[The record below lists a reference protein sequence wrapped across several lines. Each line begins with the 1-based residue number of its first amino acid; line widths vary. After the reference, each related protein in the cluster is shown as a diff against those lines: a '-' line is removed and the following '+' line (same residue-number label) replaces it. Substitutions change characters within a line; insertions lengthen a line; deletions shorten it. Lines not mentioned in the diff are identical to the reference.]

1 MLLSAAAAL
10 RRALLVLS
18 VLVSATAQA
27 AAVPWQLAV
36 DEPDVRV
43 WKRPVADSPFV
54 EFRAETVVRS
64 SLSALVGLF
73 YDIDAAPRWIDHTRR
88 VVALSR
94 DDARREYVLLL
105 ETDMPW
111 PISDRDA
118 VIKGR
123 WWQEPDTLAV
133 MLRGASVS
141 DVHPENPAY
150 VRNTIRSDWSF
161 IPLGD
166 GRVKVVMAGHVDPRG
181 NLPTWAVNLL
191 IQESPR
197 VTLRNLARIIGTPE
211 RQAVVHPGVTEP
223 PPGFVPPP
231 G

>member
-1 MLLSAAAAL
+1 MSLSVAMAL
-10 RRALLVLS
+10 RRALLALFILLS
-18 VLVSATAQA
+18 VAAQA
-27 AAVPWQLAV
+27 AAPWELAV

-43 WKRPVADSPFV
+43 WKRAVPDSPFV

-64 SLSALVGLF
+64 SLSALLGLF
-73 YDIDAAPRWIDHTRR
+73 YDLDAAPGWLDHTRR

-133 MLRGASVS
+133 MLRGASVAGF
-141 DVHPENPAY
+141 HPVNPDY

-166 GRVKVVMAGHVDPRG
+166 GRVKVVMGGHVDPRG

-197 VTLRNLARIIGTPE
+197 VTLRNLGRIIGTPA

-223 PPGFVPPP
+223 PPDFMPPP